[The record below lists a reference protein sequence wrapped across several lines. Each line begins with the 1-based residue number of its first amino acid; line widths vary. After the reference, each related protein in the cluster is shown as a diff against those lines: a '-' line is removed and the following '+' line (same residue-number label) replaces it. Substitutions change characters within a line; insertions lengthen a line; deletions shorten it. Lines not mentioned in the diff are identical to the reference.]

1 LDKLGLNAIKTSSQ
15 WHGINKYSYSNSS
28 NDDNDGHGIF
38 NAIFVNNNSTS
49 ESDIRNQYDLAQ
61 YIQILLKSAQE
72 KDILTLFV
80 RPDSEIETNNWV
92 DTVSHFPMHTIESTD
107 EEKTHN
113 AISFTARSNETIGP
127 LKLKSIKL
135 HTLEEAMS
143 YPTST
148 GMGLETLLKLPTKP
162 LREINQHIISTAK
175 MMDLQFVNVS
185 EGNTSHPHQGAL
197 DENGNPG
204 YIHDEKALHKNPP
217 PLTFTKE
224 QVQCDISRG
233 AMKDGNYKMLTEK
246 VFVDLAAHEHAESL
260 AKSGIKPRP
269 KLFCLVYTIEKITT
283 VSLPFERLGGT
294 NAMDSWLDLRR
305 LMKRLVQSIYLT
317 KDQNSMTIFGKRSVP
332 CGATFMTITMK
343 NMIGFTLEETIC
355 TCWWRTCVY
364 IWNLRK
370 FNLQPM
376 EVNSSLQVPVPVL
389 KNHQSSYHYT

>member
-1 LDKLGLNAIKTSSQ
+1 MAKILIAFLWCIVIILFASMPKEEEDFLDVVDNANGLAERNPRAAMILVATQDLNLPDPLESMKKSIRSILSHTDPDRIFAICAVFQQGVLTETQQEEAQIELDKLGLNAIKTSSQ

-61 YIQILLKSAQE
+61 YIQILLKYAQE

-148 GMGLETLLKLPTKP
+148 GMGLETLL
-162 LREINQHIISTAK
+162 
-175 MMDLQFVNVS
+175 
-185 EGNTSHPHQGAL
+185 
-197 DENGNPG
+197 
-204 YIHDEKALHKNPP
+204 
-217 PLTFTKE
+217 
-224 QVQCDISRG
+224 
-233 AMKDGNYKMLTEK
+233 
-246 VFVDLAAHEHAESL
+246 
-260 AKSGIKPRP
+260 
-269 KLFCLVYTIEKITT
+269 
-283 VSLPFERLGGT
+283 
-294 NAMDSWLDLRR
+294 
-305 LMKRLVQSIYLT
+305 
-317 KDQNSMTIFGKRSVP
+317 
-332 CGATFMTITMK
+332 
-343 NMIGFTLEETIC
+343 
-355 TCWWRTCVY
+355 
-364 IWNLRK
+364 
-370 FNLQPM
+370 
-376 EVNSSLQVPVPVL
+376 
-389 KNHQSSYHYT
+389 